1 MQAEGGLYI
10 VCTRLAPTD
19 LSLVGW
25 VRLRGCI
32 IGIRKCLHPRQ
43 GALCFGQART
53 QPNRAVRSAHQAFV
67 PRHGSCEPRKVDNG
81 ELSRINPSRQI
92 VPGPTRNIHP
102 VSTRQSCRDGQGTAV
117 LQNNKAAEKVR
128 PALPR
133 GSTPAST
140 ASNFSQPATQHH
152 STPTTPA
159 RYTYRPL
166 REASHQANS
175 PRGKPI
181 AAPPRAWS
189 RSAARHHTDTHTP
202 PKPRRPRLPFAW
214 WNRCVCACIQPL
226 PDQPPL
232 YFCPKEKMPGRWHRN
247 IFKTLPILYCE

>member
-181 AAPPRAWS
+181 AAPRLVS
-189 RSAARHHTDTHTP
+189 IGSTP
-202 PKPRRPRLPFAW
+202 PHRHTYTTEAAPSSAPLRLVEPLRLCLHTAIARPTATLFLSQRKNAGAMAQKHFQNSA
-214 WNRCVCACIQPL
+214 
-226 PDQPPL
+226 
-232 YFCPKEKMPGRWHRN
+232 N
-247 IFKTLPILYCE
+247 IVL